1 MWWLLSEYLDNC
13 CRYKRSTIYHVNT
26 VDLRNVS
33 RGMYIVSESSLR
45 ALCWN
50 VTQHKGGHSHASLSS
65 PFLGQSSVPI
75 LSGPGS
81 DRMGAPRV
89 CLCGNRKMCL
99 FQSNDLTR
107 LYVVT
112 RDWLRNLLLSYSFK
126 SHRCYTSCKLAVICS
141 RIIIF
146 SLRYAEAVK
155 DLRKARFMKIN
166 SVTHEIYEIK
176 NLQINP
182 YSINKISPYSLE
194 AKSLPDLLIIYIY
207 TSKVLLKGIFR
218 FLLCWK

>member
-1 MWWLLSEYLDNC
+1 
-13 CRYKRSTIYHVNT
+13 
-26 VDLRNVS
+26 
-33 RGMYIVSESSLR
+33 
-45 ALCWN
+45 
-50 VTQHKGGHSHASLSS
+50 
-65 PFLGQSSVPI
+65 
-75 LSGPGS
+75 
-81 DRMGAPRV
+81 MGAPRV

-99 FQSNDLTR
+99 SQSNDLTR

-176 NLQINP
+176 NLQVNP

-194 AKSLPDLLIIYIY
+194 AKSLSDLLIIYIY
-207 TSKVLLKGIFR
+207 IYIYIYIPRKYYLKGLSAFCYVESK
-218 FLLCWK
+218 LLYTQITV